1 MRGRSSVTAT
11 RLGVVLFAALVGVLI
26 AFIPWQVSVVLVV
39 AAIGVLAL
47 AAVRVVAFRLGDDAS
62 ERTEATPEATPDG
75 RLRLARALYYVG
87 AAAIGFLTIRPAAGF
102 TVSDWVFLLSLVLVV
117 IVTTV
122 QDIRRDYLVP
132 GVITVGVLLFAV
144 GGLIS
149 TTNAADASQSL
160 LVVIRVGYL
169 TLVWFWLGT
178 VLLET
183 IGHVRNAVVAWVS
196 SAALCSSGAVAQFF
210 YGDVIPGGDLAYG
223 RMTGF
228 TPAYNNLGGLAATAF
243 VPALMVAL
251 DSPRSWQKLV
261 GLASTALIVA
271 GLLLSGSVGGML
283 GASVA
288 TVFWLALRGVSL
300 RLVVGIGAVAGSAF
314 VLMTATGVTNAPSPV
329 ERINRVTSAQEAAQ
343 GTGGTLYTRLDGY
356 REAWERIH
364 EQPLV
369 GVGFD
374 EKSIENVLGTAHGVH
389 NIILSPWL
397 SAGILGLVGVV
408 LMLYGAFTCGL
419 ATLRLAAARDR
430 SLLAAL
436 LASVVCFIV
445 FAMGEPILFVRYGW
459 FATALL
465 VAVRAQQVRMGLV
478 ERQRV
483 APRQRPVVYGSP
495 RTS

>member
-1 MRGRSSVTAT
+1 MRGPSSVTAV
-11 RLGVVLFAALVGVLI
+11 RGGIVLSAALMGVVI
-26 AFIPWQVSVVLVV
+26 AFIPWQVSFTLILASV
-39 AAIGVLAL
+39 GVFAL
-47 AAVRVVAFRLGDDAS
+47 AAVRVALRVDDDAR
-62 ERTEATPEATPDG
+62 ERTEATREATPDG
-75 RLRLARALYYVG
+75 RLKLARTLYYLG
-87 AAAIGFLTIRPAAGF
+87 AASIGFLTVRPAAGF
-102 TVSDWVFLLSLVLVV
+102 TVSDWVFLLSLVLVL

-122 QDIRRDYLVP
+122 QNTRRDYLVP
-132 GVITVGVLLFAV
+132 AVITVGVVLFAL
-144 GGLIS
+144 GGVIS
-149 TTNAADASQSL
+149 TRNAANSEESL
-160 LVVIRVGYL
+160 LVIIRVAYL

-183 IGHVRNAVVAWVS
+183 IGQVRNAVVAWVS

-210 YGDVIPGGDLAYG
+210 YGDIIPGGGIAYG

-243 VPALMVAL
+243 VPALMVAV
-251 DSPRSWQKLV
+251 DSPKSWQKLA

-283 GASVA
+283 GATVA

-300 RLVVGIGAVAGSAF
+300 RLVVGIGAIAGSAF
-314 VLMTATGVTNAPSPV
+314 VLMTATGVTDAPSPV

-343 GTGGTLYTRLDGY
+343 GTGGTFYTRLDGY

-364 EQPLV
+364 EQPLI

-374 EKSIENVLGTAHGVH
+374 EKSIDSVLGTDHGVH

-397 SAGILGLVGVV
+397 SAGVLGLLGVV
-408 LMLYGAFTCGL
+408 LMLYGAFSCGL
-419 ATLRLAAARDR
+419 TTLRLAAARDR

-436 LASVVCFIV
+436 LASVVCFII

-478 ERQRV
+478 ERHQV
-483 APRQRPVVYGSP
+483 ARRPGIAYGSP
-495 RTS
+495 RAS